1 MPIPGSRF
9 QKFVPGIV
17 KFFIIVYIPLYI
29 FHKKLYILHKKLY
42 IFHKKKQKN
51 KKIKKIKKESG
62 PLLRSAG
69 GRAPLTKNNAPVH
82 RTF

>member
-42 IFHKKKQKN
+42 IFHKKKTEK
-51 KKIKKIKKESG
+51 
-62 PLLRSAG
+62 
-69 GRAPLTKNNAPVH
+69 
-82 RTF
+82 